1 MIANI
6 VIYEDNVALRE
17 SVVSLLQLSNEFNVL
32 DAFGHCRE
40 VGEQIRKLKPEL
52 VLMDIELPGMS
63 GIEAVRKIRKFN
75 KRVQIIM
82 LTVFDDNENIFNAL
96 SAGANGYLLKKNIS
110 EKLLDSIKEVMAGGA
125 PMSPSIARKI
135 IGHVRKQPKVKT
147 TDYQLTEREKEILD
161 SLASGN
167 SFKLIANELNISLDT
182 VRTHIK
188 HIYDKLHV
196 RSQIEAVCKAYRE
209 KLV

>member
-1 MIANI
+1 MKPTIL
-6 VIYEDNVALRE
+6 IYEDNLPLRE
-17 SVVSLLQLSNEFNVL
+17 SIVGLLQLSEGFEVL
-32 DAFGHCRE
+32 GDFSHCRDV
-40 VGEQIRKLKPEL
+40 VGQIKELKPDL
-52 VLMDIELPGMS
+52 VLMDIDLPGMN
-63 GIEAVRKIRKFN
+63 GIEAVKKIRSVN
-75 KRVQIIM
+75 KTLQIIM
-82 LTVFDDNENIFNAL
+82 LTIFDDNDNIFNAL

-110 EKLLDSIKEVMAGGA
+110 EKLLGSIKEVMQGGA
-125 PMSPSIARKI
+125 PMSPSVARKI
-135 IGHVRKQPKVKT
+135 IGNMQKKPVAET
-147 TDYQLTEREKEILD
+147 ADYQLTERETEILD

-167 SFKLIANELNISLDT
+167 SFKLIANELHISLDT